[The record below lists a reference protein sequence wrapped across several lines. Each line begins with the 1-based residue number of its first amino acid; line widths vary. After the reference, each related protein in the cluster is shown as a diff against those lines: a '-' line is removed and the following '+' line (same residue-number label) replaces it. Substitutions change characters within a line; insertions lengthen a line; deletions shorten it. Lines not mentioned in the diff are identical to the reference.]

1 MCGSQALEQE
11 TVKLKLIWK
20 CQNVKYNR
28 AVGYLPEESC
38 YHRAEQA
45 QGKEVCCCQQRCKRS
60 CRQEDHF
67 DIKHVNV
74 GFGVCPAG
82 FLSCFG
88 GYSK

>member
-1 MCGSQALEQE
+1 
-11 TVKLKLIWK
+11 
-20 CQNVKYNR
+20 
-28 AVGYLPEESC
+28 
-38 YHRAEQA
+38 
-45 QGKEVCCCQQRCKRS
+45 VCCCQQRCKRS